1 MAVFALVSKRT
12 VVFVILAMAADAT
25 CGQGYFI
32 AYRDFVA
39 IGTAYVLVLSIQL
52 ELRFIVVE
60 IPILPIARVVA
71 ILTTCSQ
78 RAFMCVLLFV
88 T

>member
-12 VVFVILAMAADAT
+12 VVLVILVMAADAA
-25 CGQGYFI
+25 CSQGYFI
-32 AYRDFVA
+32 AYRGFVA
-39 IGTAYVLVLSIQL
+39 FGTAYVLVFSIQL
-52 ELRFIVVE
+52 ELGFIVVE
-60 IPILPIARVVA
+60 IPVLPVTRVVA
-71 ILTTCSQ
+71 ILTARSQ